1 MRRSGEERRSKI
13 ILQRWCGE
21 KMRIVVKVGTSTLC
35 PSGHGLNLRSVDRLT
50 RALSDIKYEG
60 HEVILVSSGA
70 IGTGIG
76 KLSLKGRPEELRL
89 KQAVAS
95 VGQCEL
101 IHIYDKLFGEYGVT
115 IGQILLTRDDVE
127 RPTVRQNLIGT
138 FEALLSLGIVPVVN
152 ENDAVGFEE
161 IESEH
166 KVFGDNDTLSAI
178 VAELIKADML
188 IILSDIDGLFDGD
201 PRSNEDAKL
210 IPAVGELTPEIW
222 ELAGGVGSALGT
234 GGMVTKLAAVEIARA
249 AGIDTIITNG
259 NDTENIY
266 KAIRGEVAGTRF
278 PAQL

>member
-1 MRRSGEERRSKI
+1 MVGD
-13 ILQRWCGE
+13 G

-35 PSGHGLNLRSVDRLT
+35 HSGRGINLHNADRLA
-50 RALSDIKYEG
+50 RALADIKTVG

-70 IGTGIG
+70 IGAGVG
-76 KLSLKGRPEELRL
+76 KLSLAGRPEELRL

-101 IHIYDKLFGEYGVT
+101 IHIYDKFFGEYGSA
-115 IGQILLTRDDVE
+115 IGQVLLTKDDVE

-138 FEALLSLGIVPVVN
+138 FEALLTLGIVPVVN

-161 IESEH
+161 IETEH

-178 VAELIKADML
+178 VAELVDADLL
-188 IILSDIDGLFDGD
+188 IILSDIDGLYDGD
-201 PRSNEDAKL
+201 PHRDSNAEL
-210 IPAVGELTPEIW
+210 IPVVGELTPEIW
-222 ELAGGVGSALGT
+222 ELAGGVGSELGT

-259 NDTENIY
+259 KDMENVY
-266 KAIRGEVAGTRF
+266 KAVGGEPVGTRF
-278 PAQL
+278 PAK